1 MNNIHDLGGM
11 QCFGDVSPEVDEPVF
26 HHPWEARVLG
36 LQRSILALG
45 IWNIDVFRYAQES
58 IKPAEYLRWSYYER
72 WITTLTQTS
81 IEKSLVSEEELLAE
95 KGVSI
100 DPSVVQKRL
109 SRRDI
114 HKAFVRGN
122 FERASDAKPR
132 FNIGDRV
139 KTKQLNPLGHT
150 RLPRYARGKLG
161 TVIALRGTHVFPDSV
176 VDCGAE
182 DPQWLYTVDFSGRE
196 LWGEQCDEKLT
207 VSIDAFEPYLL
218 NSEDD

>member
-81 IEKSLVSEEELLAE
+81 IEKSLVSEEELIAE

-114 HKAFVRGN
+114 HKAFVR
-122 FERASDAKPR
+122 
-132 FNIGDRV
+132 
-139 KTKQLNPLGHT
+139 
-150 RLPRYARGKLG
+150 KL
-161 TVIALRGTHVFPDSV
+161 
-176 VDCGAE
+176 
-182 DPQWLYTVDFSGRE
+182 
-196 LWGEQCDEKLT
+196 
-207 VSIDAFEPYLL
+207 
-218 NSEDD
+218 